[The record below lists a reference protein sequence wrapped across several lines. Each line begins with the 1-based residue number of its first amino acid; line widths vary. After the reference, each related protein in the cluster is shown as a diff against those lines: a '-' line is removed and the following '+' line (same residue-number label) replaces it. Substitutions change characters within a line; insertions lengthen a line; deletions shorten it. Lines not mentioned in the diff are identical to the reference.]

1 MEQGQRLHPIQEK
14 ILKRLGYG
22 DRKNFSEIRGDI
34 ESNKFAF
41 HLKKLRERRLIEK
54 SDEGY
59 RTTREGREI
68 LPYFDLKNSRHPV
81 IVADLLVFSGNEV
94 YLLPKKDDPL
104 DPFEGDYR
112 APSTRIGKNDRV
124 EESAEKIFEEEFGR
138 AKEVEKTAVFD
149 SEVEFRDGSRQ
160 HYILFFF
167 KTEVDEDLEERGYR
181 IDQLGSIELL
191 PGLEKVIRKA
201 KWSDSFFMGEWDI
214 EETES
219 GFSVRKQD
227 F

>member
-1 MEQGQRLHPIQEK
+1 
-14 ILKRLGYG
+14 
-22 DRKNFSEIRGDI
+22 
-34 ESNKFAF
+34 
-41 HLKKLRERRLIEK
+41 
-54 SDEGY
+54 
-59 RTTREGREI
+59 
-68 LPYFDLKNSRHPV
+68 V